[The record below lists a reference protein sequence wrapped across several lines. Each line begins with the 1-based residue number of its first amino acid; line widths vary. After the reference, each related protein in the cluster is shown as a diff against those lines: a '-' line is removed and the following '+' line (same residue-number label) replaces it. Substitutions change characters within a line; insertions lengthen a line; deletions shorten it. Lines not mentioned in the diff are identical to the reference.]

1 MKTYFN
7 DITARTE
14 RLMRTYGTRDPFAI
28 AKELGVDIIYATGLR
43 QLKGMYRV
51 IKRNRFI
58 ILNAKNSDRMN
69 AIVCAHELGH
79 DRLHRDIATGD
90 ILGENSLFDLSSR
103 PEYEA
108 NMFAAELLIS
118 DSDILP
124 LISERYSAEEIAAKL
139 GTDVNLVALKVEA
152 LADAGYNLRTAEH
165 ENDFLK

>member
-1 MKTYFN
+1 MPINNAVKA
-7 DITARTE
+7 ARA
-14 RLMRTYGTRDPFAI
+14 LINKYGTRDPF
-28 AKELGVDIIYATGLR
+28 ELAEAVGATVIRWDGFSR
-43 QLKGMYRV
+43 LKGMYRV
-51 IKRNRFI
+51 ILRNRYIFVSAS
-58 ILNAKNSDRMN
+58 LPEYTAQ
-69 AIVCAHELGH
+69 IVCAHELGH
-79 DRLHRDIATGD
+79 DRLHRDKATGD
-90 ILGENSLFDLSSR
+90 IMGENSLFDLSSR